1 MPLEAKAKIP
11 TSPLMQLPEE
21 ETIETP
27 NYSEEEQRYLSNL
40 QKRLE
45 NAKLMREQPHPEFDD
60 MTYLQYWQKN
70 EDLANTKI
78 KPKVNKQD
86 IQFQFGTLRT
96 KLFAFLSSLL
106 GLNLSGDITAYNES
120 DVEINRLGDAMED
133 IIDKTDELDEDEE
146 KKMLRQYELLK
157 QGDVF
162 CEDIWDEKWMIE
174 KDPMKNYNGE
184 FRNVK
189 IKSREVKGMGRPVR
203 NIISGLSVYL
213 GDLTKYLISD
223 QPYIFT
229 AETKRYDET
238 EKIYG
243 KCENWKYVSK
253 KMRPWSGDSDKAMTM
268 NAWRLLDTTQ
278 ENTCEIIKYQDK
290 PNFEYQTVING
301 VPMWPIGFPFPW
313 GYNEY
318 TITQQH
324 FKPIRHDFA
333 YGKSFTFENKN
344 PIQVLDEMMRM
355 ILLKTMKSLLP
366 PYINTSGRVIT
377 SKVLMPGEISMGI
390 QPNTLIPISPQEV
403 QGVTNAEFQIVQ
415 ELIKTIDMQTA
426 SQTFTGGREEGQVT
440 ATQIVELQRQAR
452 IMLGIV
458 ILSASLLEKKLI
470 TLRLMNILKYWFDPI
485 DNVVDKARNILR
497 NKYRIISRQRNI
509 EGEGMGLRFVVPT
522 EELPT
527 SEQIM
532 ANENQMKTEM
542 GVPVRIIALNPQE
555 ISQTKLTWVISVNP
569 REKRSSEMSK
579 LMFKAEIQDAIAL
592 GLQLNP
598 AYISERFAETWGE
611 DPSKLFAPQA
621 PAQPT
626 GGIVPP
632 AQGGGGMAPT
642 IKRPQITATPET
654 PAPAPGIT

>member
-1 MPLEAKAKIP
+1 
-11 TSPLMQLPEE
+11 
-21 ETIETP
+21 
-27 NYSEEEQRYLSNL
+27 
-40 QKRLE
+40 
-45 NAKLMREQPHPEFDD
+45 
-60 MTYLQYWQKN
+60 
-70 EDLANTKI
+70 
-78 KPKVNKQD
+78 
-86 IQFQFGTLRT
+86 
-96 KLFAFLSSLL
+96 
-106 GLNLSGDITAYNES
+106 LNLSGDITAYDEH

-162 CEDIWDEKWMIE
+162 VEDIWDEKSLIE
-174 KDPMKNYNGE
+174 KDPIKNYNGE

-189 IKSREVKGMGRPVR
+189 IKPREVKGMSRPTR

-213 GDLTKYLISD
+213 GDLTKYLISE

-268 NAWRLLDTTQ
+268 NAWRHLDTTQ

-290 PNFEYQTVING
+290 PNFEYQTIING
-301 VPMWPIGFPFPW
+301 MPMWPIGFPFPW

-344 PIQVLDEMMRM
+344 PIQILDEMMRT

-366 PYINTSGRVIT
+366 SYINTSGRVIT

-485 DNVVDKARNILR
+485 DNVVDKARNVLR

-527 SEQIM
+527 SEQVM

-555 ISQTKLTWVISVNP
+555 ISEAKLTWVINVNA

-579 LMFKAEIQDAIAL
+579 LMFKAEVADAMAL

-598 AYISERFAETWGE
+598 SYISERFAETWGE
-611 DPSKLFAPQA
+611 DPSKLFAPQE
-621 PAQPT
+621 QPT
-626 GGIVPP
+626 PGQPASGAVPSRVVPP
-632 AQGGGGMAPT
+632 TTAGAGNVPT
-642 IKRPQITATPET
+642 IKKPQLTASPQ
-654 PAPAPGIT
+654 ASSLVPGA

>member
-1 MPLEAKAKIP
+1 
-11 TSPLMQLPEE
+11 
-21 ETIETP
+21 
-27 NYSEEEQRYLSNL
+27 
-40 QKRLE
+40 
-45 NAKLMREQPHPEFDD
+45 
-60 MTYLQYWQKN
+60 
-70 EDLANTKI
+70 
-78 KPKVNKQD
+78 
-86 IQFQFGTLRT
+86 
-96 KLFAFLSSLL
+96 L
-106 GLNLSGDITAYNES
+106 GLNLSGDITAYDEH
-120 DVEINRLGDAMED
+120 DVEINRLGNAMED

-162 CEDIWDEKWMIE
+162 VEDIWDEKRMIE
-174 KDPMKNYNGE
+174 KDPIKNYNGE

-189 IKSREVKGMGRPVR
+189 IKPREVKGMSRPTR

-243 KCENWKYVSK
+243 KCEMWKYVSK

-278 ENTCEIIKYQDK
+278 ENTCEILKYQDK

-344 PIQVLDEMMRM
+344 PIQVLDEMMRT

-426 SQTFTGGREEGQVT
+426 SQTFTGGKEEGQVT

-485 DNVVDKARNILR
+485 DNTVDKARNVLR

-527 SEQIM
+527 SEQVM

-555 ISQTKLTWVISVNP
+555 ISEAKLTWVINVNP

-579 LMFKAEIQDAIAL
+579 LMFKAEIQDAMM
-592 GLQLNP
+592 LQLPLNP
-598 AYISERFAETWGE
+598 SYISERFAETWGE
-611 DPSKLFAPQA
+611 DPSKLFAPQE
-621 PAQPT
+621 QPT
-626 GGIVPP
+626 PGQPASGTVTPRVVPP
-632 AQGGGGMAPT
+632 TTAGAGNVPT
-642 IKRPQITATPET
+642 IKKPQLTASPQ
-654 PAPAPGIT
+654 ASSLVPGA

>member
-1 MPLEAKAKIP
+1 MSLEAKAKIP

-21 ETIETP
+21 VFETP
-27 NYSEEEQRYLSNL
+27 NYSEKEATYLSNL

-45 NAKLMREQPHPEFDD
+45 HAKLMREQPHPEFDD

-78 KPKVNKQD
+78 KPKVNKSD

-120 DVEINRLGDAMED
+120 DVEVNRLGDAMED

-189 IKSREVKGMGRPVR
+189 IKSREVKGMGRPTR

-344 PIQVLDEMMRM
+344 PIQVLDEMMRT

-377 SKVLMPGEISMGI
+377 SKVLYPGEISMGI

-485 DNVVDKARNILR
+485 DNTVDKARNVLR

-555 ISQTKLTWVISVNP
+555 ISQTKLTWVINVNP

-621 PAQPT
+621 PTQPT

-632 AQGGGGMAPT
+632 TQGGGGTAPT
-642 IKRPQITATPET
+642 IKRPQMTATPEAPT
-654 PAPAPGIT
+654 PAPGIV